1 MPDDE
6 MTTPEQDGTADG
18 EAADEQPAEVP
29 AEGEAA
35 LPDADADADSGDGG
49 GQTTDGESTSEGSA
63 SVEDAAPDGADA
75 AAPDGDPPASDAG
88 AAEPGAADAE
98 APFNANVMSEALGID
113 PEVDAAVVAAVGDG
127 AAQLDELGSRV
138 AEAFLVGLETVTS
151 HAAKIESVTV
161 TATDY
166 AAVESEFASVD
177 HVGLELRVSLSETEA
192 HLAGVLIPL
201 DGLSALLKVDASAE
215 QMADADFASAQIETI
230 SASARELLDHLSV
243 TVVPGELTGA
253 EVTLS
258 EARLGQVDFTM
269 GMIADV
275 AQNATPVRIDL
286 TLSLPDGGTASL
298 SLIVPGELLGR
309 IAGSVVGAAAGGEAT
324 DDAAAEPQAP
334 GTLGTDPT
342 NVTPFPAPPGAP
354 AADAMPSFPPLDAG
368 GEPAFP
374 PLGAAAEG
382 GAAPDGDAPVHP
394 VRFPELT
401 ESEALGAFQQR
412 SIDMLMDVSM
422 KVTVELGRSS
432 MTIESVLGLGPG
444 SVVELNKLAGE
455 PVDVLINERLIARG
469 EVVVVDENFG
479 VRVTEIVSP
488 RTRANVIGR

>member
-6 MTTPEQDGTADG
+6 TTTPEQDGTADG
-18 EAADEQPAEVP
+18 DGADEQPAEVP

-35 LPDADADADSGDGG
+35 LPDGDDGDDGDANEGG
-49 GQTTDGESTSEGSA
+49 EATDDESTSEGAA

-75 AAPDGDPPASDAG
+75 AAPD
-88 AAEPGAADAE
+88 AADGE
-98 APFNANVMSEALGID
+98 ASFNANVMSEALGVD
-113 PEVDAAVVAAVGDG
+113 PEAAAAVAAAVGDG

-151 HAAKIESVTV
+151 HAARIESVRV
-161 TATDY
+161 TATEY
-166 AAVESEFASVD
+166 AAVESEFGSVD

-201 DGLSALLKVDASAE
+201 DSLSALLMVDASAQ
-215 QMADADFASAQIETI
+215 QMADTDFASAQIETI

-275 AQNATPVRIDL
+275 AQSATPVRIDL

-298 SLIVPGELLGR
+298 SLIVPGALLGR
-309 IAGSVVGAAAGGEAT
+309 IAESIVGVAAGGQPA
-324 DDAAAEPQAP
+324 DAAPQAASPQAP

-342 NVTPFPAPPGAP
+342 NVTPFPAPDGAP
-354 AADAMPSFPPLDAG
+354 AADAMPPLPPLDVG
-368 GEPAFP
+368 SEPAFP

-382 GAAPDGDAPVHP
+382 GPGAGGDSPVHP

-401 ESEALGAFQQR
+401 ESAALGAIQQR